1 MSEIRSRTVEGLK
14 QGDSFA
20 TERTFTEEDVNRFA
34 AISRD
39 YNPIHFDLRFT
50 ETKGY
55 TGRIC
60 HGLLVAGLLTEI
72 GGQIGWLA
80 SGMNLR
86 FKHPVHFGDTVQ
98 CRVTLDEVDEKGRAT
113 ATCLFTN
120 QEGVVV
126 LEAELN
132 GFLPG
137 PAERKVMAAMVAE
150 GDPTNP
156 LR

>member
-1 MSEIRSRTVEGLK
+1 MSEIRNRTIEGLR
-14 QGDSFA
+14 QGDSFTA
-20 TERTFTEEDVNRFA
+20 ERKFNEEDVNRFA

-50 ETKGY
+50 SIKGY

-60 HGLLVAGLLTEI
+60 HGLLVASLLTEI

-86 FKHPVHFGDTVQ
+86 FKHPVYFGDTVQ
-98 CRVTLDEVDEKGRAT
+98 CRITLDEVGENGRAT
-113 ATCLFTN
+113 ASCVFTN
-120 QEGVVV
+120 QADVVV
-126 LEAELN
+126 LEADLT
-132 GFLPG
+132 GYLPG
-137 PAERKVMAAMVAE
+137 PAEREVMAEMVAE